1 MVYLWRAV
9 DAEGEVLD
17 VLVQSKRNKHAA
29 LKLMRKLL
37 RNPSPAE
44 ARLLA
49 TETELISCRL
59 EGSGRYISGGG
70 NPVKEWPL
78 GCCALESGDA
88 IAAIPVRKLI
98 SLRGSASPL

>member
-1 MVYLWRAV
+1 MGSAKRKPSPSSRISSRTSWTRQQAARRCSPAPTRASQPPCNKVAV

-29 LKLMRKLL
+29 PKLMRKLL
-37 RNPSPAE
+37 KNPSPAE

-59 EGSGRYISGGG
+59 EGSGR
-70 NPVKEWPL
+70 
-78 GCCALESGDA
+78 
-88 IAAIPVRKLI
+88 
-98 SLRGSASPL
+98 